1 MIVLDSSYAL
11 ALVMPDEAQ
20 PASVARVIQDRLT
33 APFIWP
39 IEIANAMRNAVRR
52 SRVTSD
58 EVTALCAE
66 VEAFEIE
73 VVPPWNNNTQ
83 RYFEIAHSHA
93 LTPYDA
99 LYIDLALQ
107 RHCALATRDA
117 ALAQAARRIGIHVH
131 D

>member
-33 APFIWP
+33 SPFIWP
-39 IEIANAMRNAVRR
+39 VEIANAMRNSVRR
-52 SRVTSD
+52 NRVTSD
-58 EVTALCAE
+58 EVMALCAE
-66 VEAFEIE
+66 VEAFEVEI
-73 VVPPWNNNTQ
+73 VAPWSDSTQ
-83 RYFEIAHSHA
+83 RYFEMAHSHA

-99 LYIDLALQ
+99 LYLDLALQ
-107 RHCALATRDA
+107 RHCAIATRDG
-117 ALAQAARRIGIHVH
+117 ALAQAARRVGIYVH